1 MATMLATGSVW
12 AARGEAV
19 SEPPQ
24 QDLYPDQARE
34 EVRPFVPAH
43 ATSALDVGCARGGFG
58 VTLRG
63 LLGAEA
69 RIVGVEAV
77 PSQAA
82 MARVDHG
89 FDEVIDGYFPDALTD
104 RTERFDVV
112 CFNDVLEHVI
122 DPWALLRETRGWLTP
137 GGTIVA
143 AIPSIQFAPVVL
155 ELVRGRWDYRDAGT
169 LDRTHLRFFTRATMI
184 EMFEQTGY
192 VVRRCEGVNDFKD
205 EWLDDHRWMRRLLKR
220 AVVPLLKDAR
230 YMHFVVEA
238 TESPS

>member
-1 MATMLATGSVW
+1 
-12 AARGEAV
+12 V

-24 QDLYPDQARE
+24 QDLYPDLARE
-34 EVRPFVPAH
+34 EVRPFVPPT

-63 LLGAEA
+63 LLGDGA

-82 MARVDHG
+82 AARVGHG
-89 FDEVIDGYFPDALTD
+89 FDEVVDGYFPDALAD
-104 RTERFDVV
+104 RTEQFDVI

-122 DPWALLRETRGWLTP
+122 DPWALLRETRRWLTP
-137 GGTIVA
+137 GGTVVA

-155 ELVRGRWDYRDAGT
+155 ELVRGRWDYGDAGT

-192 VVRRCEGVNDFKD
+192 LVRRCEGVNDFKD
-205 EWLDDHRWMRRLLKR
+205 EWLDDHRRVRRVVKR
-220 AVVPLLKDAR
+220 AVVPFLKDAR
-230 YMHFVVEA
+230 FMHFVVAA
-238 TESPS
+238 TPAETAVPMAEQESA